1 LVGVKGGRTRQR
13 KLAQKLRIIRES
25 LGLSQ
30 GQLVKEFGLE
40 RLTRGNISMY
50 ELGER
55 EPPIYVLLA
64 YGKAANICMD
74 TLLDDAFDLPPT
86 IPVKGKRHTPR
97 G

>member
-1 LVGVKGGRTRQR
+1 VGVKGGRTRQR
-13 KLAQKLRIIRES
+13 KLAQKLKTIRES

-40 RLTRGNISMY
+40 RLSRGNISMY

-64 YGKAANICMD
+64 YGKAANVCMD
-74 TLLDDAFDLPPT
+74 TLLDDAFDLPLT
-86 IPVKGKRHTPR
+86 IPVKGKRHTPK

>member
-1 LVGVKGGRTRQR
+1 MGVKGGRTRQR
-13 KLAQKLRIIRES
+13 KLAEKLKIIRES

-30 GQLVKEFGLE
+30 GQLISEFGLE
-40 RLTRGNISMY
+40 RLSRGNISMY
-50 ELGER
+50 ELGKR

-86 IPVKGKRHTPR
+86 IPAKGKRHTPKD
-97 G
+97 

>member
-1 LVGVKGGRTRQR
+1 MGVKGGRTRQN
-13 KLAQKLRIIRES
+13 KLAQKLKIIRES

-30 GQLVKEFGLE
+30 SELVREFGLE
-40 RLTRGNISMY
+40 RLSRGNISMY

-74 TLLDDAFDLPPT
+74 TLLDDAFDLPKT
-86 IPVKGKRHTPR
+86 IPVKGKRHTPKN
-97 G
+97 